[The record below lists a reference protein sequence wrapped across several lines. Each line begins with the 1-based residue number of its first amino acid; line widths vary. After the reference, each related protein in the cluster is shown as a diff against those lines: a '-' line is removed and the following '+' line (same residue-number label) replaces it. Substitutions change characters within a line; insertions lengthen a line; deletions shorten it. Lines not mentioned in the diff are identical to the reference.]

1 MLRIL
6 GQPKPKITLLFRR
19 EPHNYDKAQP
29 TLHQTNIYQ
38 QMLAEQQKNQ
48 QMQQHTQHLQQ
59 PSLVGNTLQHQTTV
73 YQPAQQQQQQSHA
86 QLSQHS
92 VSNTYTQ
99 SPQQYNTNLLNNSST
114 YGNSTDNITNIVSSP
129 LETGQV
135 QGQNVSTNNQS
146 GGYGLMTSNQGATQM
161 TGNNQSNN
169 SILHN
174 IKIEVPS
181 TDVLNMFN
189 LSQGAGEG
197 YTSYKPY
204 NHAGNFKKS
213 ASTGTYINIRGNTSN
228 NQLYMQHQ
236 DQNSPGGGTTHA
248 QSLPLTLGVHLPS
261 LTNAL
266 QTRSAQLSPPNI
278 QQPSQ
283 QRIITQQLNLP
294 PQVTQSPAQQQ
305 QSSIQNILNT
315 QQQHL
320 HQQISQST
328 ISSNTMVPKEI
339 FRSNSLP
346 LNVSLQKFDQRL
358 TQLDNNFVVPTKYH
372 LGKSTKTRSRS
383 NSIHQHMMHSSP
395 SSSSSS
401 SNAMLINSGPG
412 GVGGITNSNGIN
424 LNSQLQAATS
434 DPMLNSTLAQL
445 LTTSKSPTYIQS
457 SSFILKIFPPVILK
471 ILLTF

>member
-1 MLRIL
+1 MLRNL

-48 QMQQHTQHLQQ
+48 QMQQHPQHLQQ

-73 YQPAQQQQQQSHA
+73 YQTAEQQQQSHA
-86 QLSQHS
+86 QLSQHT

-99 SPQQYNTNLLNNSST
+99 PPQQYNTNLLNNSST
-114 YGNSTDNITNIVSSP
+114 YGNSTDNMSNIVSSP

-146 GGYGLMTSNQGATQM
+146 GGYGLMTSNQGASQI

-189 LSQGAGEG
+189 LSQGAAEG
-197 YTSYKPY
+197 YASYKPY

-236 DQNSPGGGTTHA
+236 DQTSPGGGTMHA
-248 QSLPLTLGVHLPS
+248 QSLPVTLGVHLPN

-278 QQPSQ
+278 QQSSQ

-294 PQVTQSPAQQQ
+294 PQVTQPTAQQQ

-315 QQQHL
+315 HQQQHL
-320 HQQISQST
+320 HQQISQPT

-395 SSSSSS
+395 SSSSSP
-401 SNAMLINSGPG
+401 NAMLVNSGPG
-412 GVGGITNSNGIN
+412 GVGGLTNSNGIN

-445 LTTSKSPTYIQS
+445 LTTSKSSIYIHRH
-457 SSFILKIFPPVILK
+457 SF
-471 ILLTF
+471 